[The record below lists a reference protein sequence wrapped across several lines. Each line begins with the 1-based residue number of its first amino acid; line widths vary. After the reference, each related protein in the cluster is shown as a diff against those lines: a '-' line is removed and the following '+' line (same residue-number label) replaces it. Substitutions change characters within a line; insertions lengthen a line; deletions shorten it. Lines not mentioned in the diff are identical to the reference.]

1 MEDFNLQKF
10 LIENKMTRNSRLLNE
25 ETNPLYK
32 DFYEAFMDA
41 EIEGHKDVPA
51 DGTDISLEDLKNEKN
66 VKINNLEDLAQQIKN
81 IDDMMTSDQGESEG
95 SYHEELLN
103 KIEMI
108 GKSTNFPKI
117 DELMSLVDALN
128 VEED

>member
-1 MEDFNLQKF
+1 MNDFNLQKF

-41 EIEGHKDVPA
+41 EIEDHKDVPA

-66 VKINNLEDLAQQIKN
+66 VKINNLEGLAQQIKN

-108 GKSTNFPKI
+108 GKSTNFPEI